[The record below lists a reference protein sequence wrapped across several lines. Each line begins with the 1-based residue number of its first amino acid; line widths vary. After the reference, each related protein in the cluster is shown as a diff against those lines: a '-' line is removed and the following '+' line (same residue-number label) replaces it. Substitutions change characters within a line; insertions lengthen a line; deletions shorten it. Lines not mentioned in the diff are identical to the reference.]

1 MNNSKGG
8 SKLQELA
15 ARLSESNF
23 VSQQV
28 LRIDDFY
35 GQWGVYYAFHV
46 GPFLAILPVGATILM
61 FYVFRRK
68 NLLGVTQKFILS
80 IMTMAVLFTTT
91 SALRDSTLRIL
102 QMHYGFLEYR
112 VCAIVFVSFRLQI
125 IFHATSLWLNT
136 FMLIHQVLVVGF
148 PLKIKLFNLS
158 AFVYGFFLFHF
169 AMCFSFFL
177 LLTFPSFKPVSLI
190 QEFRP
195 GFAVKRIEGCDPHSF
210 AILDDSVA
218 SELNRA
224 ASHIILIYTKAF
236 PLVLNI
242 VSITCLIVLLTK
254 QIRAVSVL
262 VHNVSVKRV
271 KYLVLMKVNIGLGVS
286 CILQELP
293 VIGIFFYQFAFYGQ
307 RVEAFSLYTKYFGI
321 ATTVM
326 SISFVIGKPL
336 DLLIYSSLSRIFKE
350 EMKQILGRGCIGCG
364 RSPKHP
370 QLAISKGVALNKK
383 TSSAMC
389 DIAMPA

>member
-1 MNNSKGG
+1 MKNASD
-8 SKLQELA
+8 KLMELA
-15 ARLSESNF
+15 VRFGESDF
-23 VSQQV
+23 ASQLV

-61 FYVFRRK
+61 FYVFRRR
-68 NLLGVTQKFILS
+68 NLMGVTQKFILS

-91 SALRDSTLRIL
+91 SAVRESALRIS

-112 VCAIVFVSFRLQI
+112 VCAIVFISFRVQMVL
-125 IFHATSLWLNT
+125 HSTSLWLNT
-136 FMLIHQVLVVGF
+136 FMLIHQVLLIGF

-158 AFVYGFFLFHF
+158 ALLYGFLLYHF
-169 AMCFSFFL
+169 VFCATFVL
-177 LLTFPSFKPVSLI
+177 LLTFPLFKPVSLI

-195 GFAVKRIEGCDPHSF
+195 GYTVKMIKACDPHELAF
-210 AILDDSVA
+210 LDDD
-218 SELNRA
+218 A
-224 ASHIILIYTKAF
+224 ASNLNSFVLYIILLHIKVF
-236 PLVLNI
+236 PLFLNI

-254 QIRAVSVL
+254 QIRAVSIL
-262 VHNVSVKRV
+262 VHNVNVKRV

-293 VIGIFFYQFAFYGQ
+293 VIGIFFYQFGFIGH
-307 RVEAFSLYTKYFGI
+307 EMTLYSRYFGI

-336 DLLIYSSLSRIFKE
+336 DLLIYSSLSRTFKE
-350 EMKQILGRGCIGCG
+350 ELKQILGRGYKGCG
-364 RSPKHP
+364 KSRKNRPT
-370 QLAISKGVALNKK
+370 AISKGVAVK
-383 TSSAMC
+383 
-389 DIAMPA
+389 